1 MIRKLFSTVTG
12 KNVIINTL
20 GSYIGIAITVLSV
33 VILARTLGREV
44 YGELAVLF
52 SVAYLMTNILDFG
65 SPAIIYSQVPQY
77 YLLPSRTDLY
87 SFIKSTFYYQ
97 SIACAV
103 VIVVLLI
110 MFPWL
115 DREFFK
121 THAPYSALALTSI
134 SIVLYVWQNTISNM
148 LFAMKR
154 FSQVN
159 IWLNV
164 SYVFRTLSLLALIPL
179 GLVTIPNIIFLFG
192 VVSPL
197 VFIGSIYALYRPSF
211 EKVKHAKVELAMIR
225 PRYTLTNF
233 IAQQFFNVGMRM
245 DLFILSYFGLKT
257 VVADYSLSQKI
268 ILTIISTVV
277 SITQVLSPAYTHI
290 KTKIGVKKEF
300 RHSMLFLLIPT
311 ALFLCLSFLPA
322 AAYKLVFTAKF
333 VDTPLFS
340 AHLGIV
346 YSLFCIGQVFM
357 LFLLYTFRKPSYLLI
372 SNIAFFLVVTV
383 ACYLLI
389 PTYKGS
395 GAIIAIGL
403 GFVTVIALQA
413 VGFVKEYRKLQ

>member
-1 MIRKLFSTVTG
+1 MFKKLFASGTG
-12 KNVIINTL
+12 KNVIINTI

-65 SPAIIYSQVPQY
+65 SPAIIYSQVPLYQVKID
-77 YLLPSRTDLY
+77 RTDLY
-87 SFIKSTFYYQ
+87 SFVKSTFYYQ
-97 SIACAV
+97 SIACII
-103 VIVVLLI
+103 VIVALLI
-110 MFPWL
+110 LFPWL
-115 DREFFK
+115 DRTFFK
-121 THAPYSALALTSI
+121 THAPYIALALTAI
-134 SIVLYVWQNTISNM
+134 SIILYVWQNSICNV

-197 VFIGSIYALYRPSF
+197 IFIGSIYLLYKPTVRRVRKAEVSI
-211 EKVKHAKVELAMIR
+211 AMIR

-290 KTKIGVKKEF
+290 KTKAGVMKEF
-300 RHSMLFLLIPT
+300 KHSMIYLLIPT
-311 ALFLCLSFLPA
+311 ALFLSLSFIPT
-322 AAYKLVFTAKF
+322 AAYRLIFTAKF

-346 YSLFCIGQVFM
+346 YSLFCLGQVFM
-357 LFLLYTFRKPSYLLI
+357 LFLLYTFRKPSYLLM
-372 SNIAFFLVVTV
+372 SNIAFFLVVTA
-383 ACYLLI
+383 ACYKLI
-389 PTYKGS
+389 PIYKGS

>member
-1 MIRKLFSTVTG
+1 MLKKIFSSGTA

-52 SVAYLMTNILDFG
+52 SFAYLMTNILDFG

-77 YLLPSRTDLY
+77 YLLPSRSNLY
-87 SFIKSTFYYQ
+87 SFIKSTFYFQ
-97 SIACAV
+97 TMACAV
-103 VIVVLLI
+103 VIVALLVL
-110 MFPWL
+110 FPTL
-115 DREFFK
+115 DRSFFK
-121 THAPYSALALTSI
+121 THAPYSALALTAI
-134 SIVLYVWQNTISNM
+134 SIALYVWQNTISNM

-164 SYVFRTLSLLALIPL
+164 SYVVRTVSLLALIPL

-192 VVSPL
+192 VISPL
-197 VFIGSIYALYRPSF
+197 VFIVCIYFLYRPSF
-211 EKVKHAKVELAMIR
+211 EKVRRAKVELAMIR

-277 SITQVLSPAYTHI
+277 SITQVLSPSYTHI
-290 KTKIGVKKEF
+290 KTRVGVMKEF

-311 ALFLCLSFLPA
+311 ALFLSLSLVPA
-322 AAYKLVFTAKF
+322 PLYKLILTAKF
-333 VDTPLFS
+333 IETPLFS

-346 YSLFCIGQVFM
+346 YSLYCIGQVFM

-372 SNIAFFLVVTV
+372 SNIAFFVVVTI
-383 ACYLLI
+383 ACYFLI
-389 PTYKGS
+389 PMYRGS
-395 GAIIAIGL
+395 GAIYAIGL
-403 GFVTVIALQA
+403 GFIVVILLQA
-413 VGFVKEYRKLQ
+413 AGFVREYAKLK